1 MPLYDYRCIHCGERW
16 TEFRQMKDAGDRSD
30 GPTICF
36 GRDLANHDGKRVYS
50 AATIPNFT
58 EDRLRLW
65 RNTAQ
70 GGRFSNALGC
80 DMPETR
86 KELERLAQE
95 KGIEFVSPSAM
106 PDEWKEAVEYKAHVD
121 SGGERLE
128 DPNSFYDVSGFN
140 AGDTRPDYMK
150 EKVQ

>member
-1 MPLYDYRCIHCGERW
+1 MPLYEYKCAYGHVFEVFSSMNSVQSTAPCPAHVAMGERH
-16 TEFRQMKDAGDRSD
+16 F
-30 GPTICF
+30 
-36 GRDLANHDGKRVYS
+36 S
-50 AATIPNFT
+50 ARGIANFT

-65 RNTAQ
+65 SNPQQ

-86 KELERLAQE
+86 KDLERLAAE
-95 KGIEFVSPSAM
+95 KGIEFVSPSSM

-128 DPNSFYDVSGFN
+128 DPSTFYDVSGFN
-140 AGDTRPDYMK
+140 AGDTRPEYMK
-150 EKVQ
+150 TKVQP

>member
-1 MPLYDYRCIHCGERW
+1 MSS
-16 TEFRQMKDAGDRSD
+16 AGDVSEVPLCYYTKNNRH
-30 GPTICF
+30 
-36 GRDLANHDGKRVYS
+36 AGKRVYS
-50 AATIPNFT
+50 PATIANFT

-65 RNTAQ
+65 RNTQQ

-86 KELERLAQE
+86 KELERLAAE
-95 KGIEFVSPSAM
+95 KGIEFVSPSSM
-106 PDEWKEAVEYKAHVD
+106 PDQWREAVEYKAHVD

-128 DPNSFYDVSGFN
+128 DPAQFYDVSGFN

-150 EKVQ
+150 VQK